1 MQMCICV
8 VCKSLC
14 ILLDPMRFFSLD
26 SCMRSFGDSYP
37 GHYGFLGFWF
47 LAIGLSWILFFP
59 IHYFPLFLFLFL
71 FLGTWS
77 IGFFFSLYG
86 FFELDRISD
95 GFLSFCLSSMWVS
108 ILCQSGLWIFL
119 FLDLFFMILLELE
132 LHLVNLISPVLGF
145 CFWALILGIW
155 NEGFRNLLA
164 HLKIWKFSFSCLC
177 SWFYIFCNGWTESLI
192 ELYLFIYLFPLA
204 FAALILGL
212 LK

>member
-1 MQMCICV
+1 MYSSWSYEIFFFGLLYAV
-8 VCKSLC
+8 VWRFLSGSLR
-14 ILLDPMRFFSLD
+14 ISGVLVSSNWVELDFIFSHSLLPTVSVSVSVFGHLKYRFF
-26 SCMRSFGDSYP
+26 
-37 GHYGFLGFWF
+37 
-47 LAIGLSWILFFP
+47 LFF
-59 IHYFPLFLFLFL
+59 IWL
-71 FLGTWS
+71 
-77 IGFFFSLYG
+77 
-86 FFELDRISD
+86 
-95 GFLSFCLSSMWVS
+95 
-108 ILCQSGLWIFL
+108 LWIRSYLWWISFVLSVFHVGFNSLSVGFVDFL

-132 LHLVNLISPVLGF
+132 LHLVNLISPVSGF

-192 ELYLFIYLFPLA
+192 EFYLFICLFPLA